1 MSIALTGRFLT
12 TGPPG
17 KPPNSYSLVRHTV
30 GIHEDL
36 LSERSRSEKATK
48 CMLLPYDI
56 LEKVNSG
63 DSKNITGCLG
73 LKGGRDEQV
82 KQRGFLGY

>member
-1 MSIALTGRFLT
+1 
-12 TGPPG
+12 
-17 KPPNSYSLVRHTV
+17 
-30 GIHEDL
+30 
-36 LSERSRSEKATK
+36 
-48 CMLLPYDI
+48 MLLPYDI

-82 KQRGFLGY
+82 KQRAFLGYWNYSVWYYYYSVQY